1 VEQQIRKMAE
11 TFGKQFESED
21 DTPFRPLLSEA
32 IKISNTSL
40 TSFTGGLLEKGL
52 DIARSIAEFDAELQK
67 QSYVCGINAGMDC
80 PKHGKVD
87 P

>member
-1 VEQQIRKMAE
+1 MAE

-67 QSYVCGINAGMDC
+67 QSCVSRDLGGL
-80 PKHGKVD
+80 PETREG
-87 P
+87 